1 MKINDR
7 VKRGL
12 FSQKKSKTKKR
23 IQKSIKD
30 RFIPKKISK
39 INYDI
44 PERNS
49 QTNFYNNFED
59 NSKNNYNLI
68 LLDTLIHSKTSK
80 KSYKTKTHKIL
91 EFSDKK
97 KNPKSSIEYIL
108 QNDLSFQKKKND
120 KYLFNKKELKI
131 LEAPSLKNSF
141 YFNILDINTENLL
154 SVSLSNNLYTYDQS
168 KNETNLINS
177 LKENDVYSSLK
188 FQKKNKEIL
197 ATGTNNGFFE
207 LFDVYSNTVLRKYKK
222 DSGRISAIDWSG
234 QLVAN
239 GSKFGKIILRDIR
252 QKENSVNKLFS
263 HTQEVCSL
271 RFSPFNQNLL
281 LSGGNDDKA
290 FLYDLRKMKDI
301 FKIEEHKAAIKAISW
316 HCTKPNIFITGG
328 GSVDRKIC
336 IWDSNKLSL
345 VKKLKKNSQICNLG
359 YTKDGLIIASQGF
372 PLNNLEIL
380 DPNTLETLEEF
391 KGHSERILYMAL
403 NHTLDMAIT
412 GSPDETIRFW
422 NIKNLYL
429 KQDSL
434 WKEEK
439 NPNFFGLNLR

>member
-44 PERNS
+44 PQRSN
-49 QTNFYNNFED
+49 NLDYYNNFED

-68 LLDTLIHSKTSK
+68 LLNNFITCK
-80 KSYKTKTHKIL
+80 KSKISKSHKIL
-91 EFSDKK
+91 EFSEDKK
-97 KNPKSSIEYIL
+97 TQKSSIDSIFQSES
-108 QNDLSFQKKKND
+108 SFKQKKNE

-131 LEAPSLKNSF
+131 LEAPLLKNSF
-141 YFNILDINTENLL
+141 YYNILDINSENLL

-168 KNETNLINS
+168 KNITKQINS
-177 LKENDVYSSLK
+177 LKDNDVYSSLK

-197 ATGTNNGFFE
+197 ATGSNSGSFE

-222 DSGRISAIDWSG
+222 DVSGRISAIDWSG

-263 HTQEVCSL
+263 HNQEVCSL

-336 IWDSNKLSL
+336 VWDSNKLSL